1 MKTFFRIMALCLALV
16 LSLSMLVSCIGGK
29 SMDKIVE
36 KIKDLDED
44 DYMYQKLSKDDREE
58 FVEEMAE
65 ELDVDFDGDVVAI
78 YMVMSEDGQAI
89 VIEFEESAD
98 AKNYEK
104 AFKEF
109 IEDNDEDELG
119 FDPDDFILER
129 SGKIVIASD
138 DEDLVEAIW

>member
-65 ELDVDFDGDVVAI
+65 ELDVDFDGSIKKSISGDTLIPSRQIFAAI
-78 YMVMSEDGQAI
+78 LALYVGTSYILPFDTGLNCTPYFLSNITPYI
-89 VIEFEESAD
+89 VF
-98 AKNYEK
+98 
-104 AFKEF
+104 
-109 IEDNDEDELG
+109 G
-119 FDPDDFILER
+119 
-129 SGKIVIASD
+129 
-138 DEDLVEAIW
+138 